1 MKRRIDE
8 LPVRFVQSSDPAV
21 CEKILRALPEWFGI
35 EASLVQYVADTANY
49 PTWIAE
55 HDETAAGFITVRRHN
70 PHAAE
75 VHCMGVLPR
84 WHRRGVGA
92 AMISFVEERLRGDGC
107 EFLQVKTLG
116 PSRPD
121 EHYEL
126 TRRFYESQGFRP
138 LEEFSGLWPG
148 NPCLVLVKRL

>member
-1 MKRRIDE
+1 MKRALNE
-8 LPVRFVQSSDPAV
+8 LSVRLVQCRDPAV
-21 CEKILRALPEWFGI
+21 CEKILRALPKWFGI
-35 EASLVQYVADTANY
+35 EESLVQYTRDAAIHS
-49 PTWIAE
+49 TWIAE
-55 HDETAAGFITVRRHN
+55 HDETAAGFITVRRHY

-84 WHRRGVGA
+84 WHRRGVGG
-92 AMISFVEERLRGDGC
+92 AMIRFVEEQLRDDGC

-126 TRRFYESQGFRP
+126 TRRFYAAQGFRP
-138 LEEFSGLWPG
+138 LEEFSGLWRD
-148 NPCLVLVKRL
+148 NPCLLMVKRL